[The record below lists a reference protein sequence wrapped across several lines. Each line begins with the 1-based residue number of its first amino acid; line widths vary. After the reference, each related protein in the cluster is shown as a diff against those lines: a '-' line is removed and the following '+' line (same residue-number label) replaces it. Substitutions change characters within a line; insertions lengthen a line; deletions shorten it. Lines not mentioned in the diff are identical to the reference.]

1 MGGSIQ
7 RLSLA
12 PIAALGLL
20 ALGGCGQRLTP
31 QAGRQQ
37 LQKLI
42 QRGVGHPVRLGPLQ
56 AISSQGLLFGPSQVL
71 GGPVDGSSL
80 RVRQALLQLDLGA
93 SLWQRRPVLLVGLRG
108 LELELRRN
116 AQGLFWVF
124 PRGKGKAP
132 NLQLKLR
139 LLDPAQLRL
148 RPGANWRWSNG
159 QLDLDLGK
167 RRLQLSGRLQP
178 QGQARAAGELRLN
191 LRHRWGPQGQQ
202 QLQLSLRRL
211 PLEVLAPLW
220 PGLPLDSLR
229 GLASGSLRLER
240 QQGRLHCLGPL
251 RLEQLSLAR
260 RGWGAPLQS
269 PLLQLACRGEQL
281 HWTNAPWQ
289 WRQWRGQLSGRLSFA
304 PRRPLALSLSGQLQA
319 RAPGP
324 AVQGNALLHRHS
336 HGWLLSSLELHSG
349 RSRLRASGQL
359 RPQLQLSSQELSLDP
374 SPWIPQRLG
383 APLLRAQLLL
393 DRNHWQLTLPRTL
406 QPSPGGELWL
416 AATARGRWRG
426 GIALESLR
434 GDYQLPKGWSRQ
446 GQRLLGPLA
455 GNFHWA
461 GGRLLASGQ
470 TSPQA
475 SYPLSFQGW
484 WQPLVGKPWRAGPLQ
499 LQAQWQRL
507 PLALLNS
514 RARLQGWLSGS
525 ARLSGP
531 LAKPLLQADLDLDQ
545 PGIGPLQLR
554 ERWQGHWQ
562 PGLLTLQAPGA
573 VLRAQLNGQRL
584 ISLVLERGSGSLQLR
599 PQGTGY
605 RWLVR
610 QLPLQPLQLQLPGR
624 PALPVDGELSGGGQ
638 LALAPFDLNGSLEL
652 NQPALAW
659 IRGRRLELKG
669 QLRPPGF
676 DLSGKLQPLA
686 RGQLSFR
693 GRGAWGGQLD
703 LQAKARGLEPAP
715 LLRLLQALRQP
726 LGPGASGN
734 AQDLAGLVIDTFG
747 GSLDGQLQALQQADQ
762 LLALRQGGAEERRR
776 RPLRQLQ
783 GRLDGDLE
791 LRGANPRSLQLNG
804 ATRGHLW
811 FEGQDRDQALQLAP
825 FTAQIQGPLGQGEGS
840 FSFAGL
846 PLGLIALL
854 TPVPAS
860 LRGSLGATG
869 RWQLGQGSPKLS
881 LQLALAG
888 GQLRDKPLSLE
899 KGALA
904 LEGAKLRLDLALR
917 GGQSSSSIDLAGL
930 IPLNPLAD
938 GLELRLSSRND
949 GLIFLTA
956 LAGGELEWQQG
967 SADLQLLVRGSLRQ
981 PIANGFLRVRDGQL
995 KLAGQTVRELQAA
1008 AFFDFRRLQLEQ
1020 FSATVGAAGLLE
1032 GKGSLPLQN
1041 STETDSL
1048 KLSLK
1053 AVPFQRA
1060 NLRLQADG
1068 ELLVGGSLERPLL
1081 GGELSLSHGR
1091 VLLGASQL
1099 VGGAGKPIPLAV
1111 RMPESRWGFKEPL
1124 VLLGPSVESSSGAAL
1139 RQAIPNLAYLQFRD
1153 LRLSLGPDLR
1163 LGAPPVADFST
1174 GGLLTLN
1181 GPMGP
1186 DISLSGVVRLLQG
1199 RINIFTSSLRLDT
1212 DSPNVA
1218 VFTPSLGLIPYLD
1231 LALTTRVSG
1240 QVRPVDSG
1248 GVLSA
1253 DQLQGSFSNL
1263 DRLNLVKVVVRVAGP
1278 ADRIGDNL
1286 EIRSTPPLPRERLVA
1301 LLGGNTLSGLSG
1313 GDAGTA
1319 LVTVLGQSLLT
1330 PVVGGLSEL
1339 LGQRLNVALYPT
1351 YLDPYVLSA
1360 NKGNSSNQRV
1370 PSQLVLGSEVGV
1382 DLTDRLNFSVLAAPN
1397 RSDIPPEATLRYQ
1410 ANDLLGI
1417 QGSLDQEGR
1426 WQGQVQLF
1434 FRF

>member
-1 MGGSIQ
+1 MGVSIQ
-7 RLSLA
+7 RLSLVA
-12 PIAALGLL
+12 VSAVALGAL
-20 ALGGCGQRLTP
+20 AGCGSP
-31 QAGRQQ
+31 GRQQ
-37 LQKLI
+37 LQTLV
-42 QRGVGHPVRLGPLQ
+42 QRGIAHPVELGPLQ
-56 AISSQGLLFGPSQVL
+56 KLSPQGLVFGPSQVL
-71 GGPVDGSSL
+71 VGTADGSSL
-80 RVRQALLQLDLGA
+80 RVRQVLLQLDLGA
-93 SLWQRRPVLLVGLRG
+93 SLWQRRPVVVIGLRG

-116 AQGLFWVF
+116 RQGQYWVF
-124 PRGKGKAP
+124 PKGKGKAP

-139 LLDPAQLRL
+139 LLEPGLLRI
-148 RPGANWRWSNG
+148 RPGGSWRWRQG
-159 QLDLDLGK
+159 ELDLDLGH
-167 RRLQLSGRLQP
+167 RRLQLSGLLQP
-178 QGQARAAGELRLN
+178 QGKPAGELRLH
-191 LRHRWGPQGQQ
+191 LRHRWGPRGQQ
-202 QLQLSLRRL
+202 QLQLGLRRL

-220 PGLPLDSLR
+220 PGLPLDSL
-229 GLASGSLRLER
+229 GGVVSGSLRLDR
-240 QQGRLHCLGPL
+240 HPGRLHCLGPL
-251 RLEQLSLAR
+251 RVEHLSLGR
-260 RGWGAPLQS
+260 RGWGAPLLS
-269 PLLQLACRGEQL
+269 PLVPLACRGDHL
-281 HWTNAPWQ
+281 DLARAPWQ
-289 WRQWRGQLSGRLSFA
+289 WRQWRGQLSGRLSFL
-304 PRRPLALSLSGQLQA
+304 PQRPLALQLRGQLQA
-319 RAPGP
+319 RLPWP
-324 AVQGNALLHRHS
+324 AVQAHALLHRNRQ
-336 HGWLLSSLELHSG
+336 GWQLSQLELRSG

-359 RPQLQLSSQELSLDP
+359 RPQLRLRSQELSLDP
-374 SPWIPQRLG
+374 SPWLPQRQG
-383 APLLRAQLLL
+383 QPLLRGQLQL
-393 DRNHWQLTLPRTL
+393 DSHHWQLQLPRL
-406 QPSPGGELWL
+406 VQPTPGGELRL
-416 AATARGRWRG
+416 AARARGRWRG

-434 GDYQLPKGWSRQ
+434 GDYQLPQGWSRQ
-446 GQRLLGPLA
+446 GQRLLGPLV
-455 GNFHWA
+455 GDFHWD
-461 GGRLLASGQ
+461 GGRLLARGQ

-484 WQPLVGKPWRAGPLQ
+484 WQPLRGKPWRTAPLL
-499 LQAQWQRL
+499 LQAQWQHM
-507 PLALLNS
+507 PLALLNP
-514 RARLQGWLSGS
+514 RAQLHGWLSGV

-531 LAKPLLQADLDLDQ
+531 LAKPLLVADLDLDQ
-545 PGIGPLQLR
+545 PGIGPLQWR
-554 ERWQGHWQ
+554 ERWSGRWQ

-573 VLRAQLNGQRL
+573 QLRAQWTGQRL
-584 ISLVLERGSGSLQLR
+584 MALDLERGLGSLQLR
-599 PQGTGY
+599 PRGGGY
-605 RWLVR
+605 RWHGR
-610 QLPLQPLQLQLPGR
+610 QLPLNPLHVQLPGR
-624 PALPVDGELSGGGQ
+624 PALPVDGELSGQGQ
-638 LALAPFDLNGSLEL
+638 LALAPFGLKGALEL

-659 IRGRRLELKG
+659 IRGRWLELRG

-676 DLSGKLQPLA
+676 DLAGSLQPLA
-686 RGQLSFR
+686 RGQFNFS

-703 LQAKARGLEPAP
+703 LQAKGRGLEPAP
-715 LLRLLQALRQP
+715 FLRLLQALRQP
-726 LGPGASGN
+726 PGPGASGN
-734 AQDLAGLVIDTFG
+734 AQDLGELVIDTFG
-747 GSLDGQLQALQQADQ
+747 GSLDGQLQALQEADQ
-762 LLALRQGGAEERRR
+762 RQALRQASAEQRRL
-776 RPLRQLQ
+776 PLGQLQ
-783 GRLDGDLE
+783 GRLDADLE

-811 FEGQDRDQALQLAP
+811 FEGQDRDQVLQLAP
-825 FTAQIQGPLGQGEGS
+825 FTAQLQGPLGQGEGS

-869 RWQLGQGSPKLS
+869 RWQLGQGSPQLS
-881 LQLALAG
+881 LQLALTG
-888 GQLRDKPLSLE
+888 GELRDKALSLE
-899 KGALA
+899 KGSLA
-904 LEGAKLRLDLALR
+904 LEGGKLRLDLALR
-917 GGQSSSSIDLAGL
+917 GGQSSSSIDLAGSL
-930 IPLNPLAD
+930 PLNPLAP

-949 GLIFLTA
+949 GLIFLSA

-967 SADLQLLVRGSLRQ
+967 SADLQLLVRGSLRE

-995 KLAGQTVRELQAA
+995 KLAGQAVRDLQAA

-1020 FSATVGAAGLLE
+1020 FSASVGAAGLLE

-1048 KLSLK
+1048 KFLLK

-1068 ELLVGGSLERPLL
+1068 ELLVSGSLERPLV
-1081 GGELSLSHGR
+1081 GGELSLSRGR

-1099 VGGAGKPIPLAV
+1099 VGGAGKSIPLAV
-1111 RMPESRWGFKEPL
+1111 RLPESRWGFNQPL

-1139 RQAIPNLAYLQFRD
+1139 RQAIPNLAFLQFRD
-1153 LRLSLGPDLR
+1153 LRLTLGPDLR

-1240 QVRPVDSG
+1240 QVRPIDSG

-1351 YLDPYVLSA
+1351 YLDPYVLSGS
-1360 NKGNSSNQRV
+1360 KGNSTNQRV
-1370 PSQLVLGSEVGV
+1370 PSQLVLGSEVGL

-1410 ANDLLGI
+1410 ANDLLGL

>member
-7 RLSLA
+7 RLSLVA
-12 PIAALGLL
+12 VSAVALG
-20 ALGGCGQRLTP
+20 ALGGCGSP
-31 QAGRQQ
+31 GRQQ
-37 LQKLI
+37 LQTLI
-42 QRGVGHPVRLGPLQ
+42 QRGVAHPVQLGPLQ
-56 AISSQGLLFGPSQVL
+56 KLSPQGLVFGPSQVKV
-71 GGPVDGSSL
+71 GMADGSSL
-80 RVRQALLQLDLGA
+80 RVRQLLLKLDLGA
-93 SLWQRRPVLLVGLRG
+93 SIWQRRPVLVIGLRG
-108 LELELRRN
+108 LDLELCRN
-116 AQGLFWVF
+116 RQGQYWVF
-124 PRGKGKAP
+124 PKGKGKAP

-139 LLDPAQLRL
+139 LLEPGLLRI
-148 RPGANWRWSNG
+148 RPGGSWRWRQG
-159 QLDLDLGK
+159 ELDLDLGH
-167 RRLQLSGRLQP
+167 RQLQLSSLLQP
-178 QGQARAAGELRLN
+178 QGQGGGQGKPPGELRLQ
-191 LRHRWGPQGQQ
+191 LRHRWGPRGQH
-202 QLQLSLRRL
+202 QLQLGLRRL

-220 PGLPLDSLR
+220 PGLPLDSL
-229 GLASGSLRLER
+229 GGVVSGSLRLDR
-240 QQGRLHCLGPL
+240 HQGRWHCLGPL

-260 RGWGAPLQS
+260 RGWGAPLLS
-269 PLLQLACRGEQL
+269 PLVPLVCRGEHL
-281 HWTNAPWQ
+281 DLAWAPWQ
-289 WRQWRGQLSGRLSFA
+289 WRQWRGQLSGRLSFL
-304 PRRPLALSLSGQLQA
+304 PLRPLALQLRGQLQA
-319 RAPGP
+319 RAPWP
-324 AVQGNALLHRHS
+324 AVQARALLHRNRQ
-336 HGWLLSSLELHSG
+336 GWQLRQLELRSG

-359 RPQLQLSSQELSLDP
+359 RPQLRLRSQELTLDP
-374 SPWIPQRLG
+374 SPWLPQRQG
-383 APLLRAQLLL
+383 MPLLQAQLQLDNHHWQLLL
-393 DRNHWQLTLPRTL
+393 PRL
-406 QPSPGGELWL
+406 VQPTPGGELRL
-416 AATARGRWRG
+416 AAWAQGRWRG

-434 GDYQLPKGWSRQ
+434 GDYQLPQGWSRQ

-455 GNFHWA
+455 GDFHWS
-461 GGRLLASGQ
+461 GGRLLATGE

-484 WQPLVGKPWRAGPLQ
+484 WQPLPGKPWRTAPLQ

-507 PLALLNS
+507 PLALLNP
-514 RARLQGWLSGS
+514 RAQLHGWLSGS

-531 LAKPLLQADLDLDQ
+531 LAKPLLLADLDLDQ
-545 PGIGPLQLR
+545 PGIGPLQWR
-554 ERWQGHWQ
+554 ERWSGSWQ

-573 VLRAQLNGQRL
+573 RLRAQLKGQRL
-584 ISLVLERGSGSLQLR
+584 MALDLERGLGSLQLR
-599 PQGTGY
+599 PQGAGY
-605 RWLVR
+605 RWQGR
-610 QLPLQPLQLQLPGR
+610 QLPLNPLHLQLPGR
-624 PALPVDGELSGGGQ
+624 PPLPLDGELDGQGQ
-638 LALAPFDLNGSLEL
+638 LTLAPFGLKGALVL

-659 IRGRRLELKG
+659 IRGRRLELRG

-676 DLSGKLQPLA
+676 DLAGRLQPLA
-686 RGQLSFR
+686 RGQFNFS

-703 LQAKARGLEPAP
+703 LQAKGRGLEPAP
-715 LLRLLQALRQP
+715 LFRLLQALRQP
-726 LGPGASGN
+726 PGPGSSGK
-734 AQDLAGLVIDTFG
+734 AQDLADLVVDTFG
-747 GSLDGQLQALQQADQ
+747 GSLDGQLQALQEADQ
-762 LLALRQGGAEERRR
+762 RLALRRANVEQRRL
-776 RPLRQLQ
+776 PLGQLQ
-783 GRLDGDLE
+783 GRLDADLE

-811 FEGQDRDQALQLAP
+811 FEGQDRDQVLQLAP

-869 RWQLGQGSPKLS
+869 RWQLGQGSPQLS
-881 LQLALAG
+881 LQLALTG
-888 GQLRDKPLSLE
+888 GELRDKALSLE

-904 LEGAKLRLDLALR
+904 LEGGKLRLDLALR
-917 GGQSSSSIDLAGL
+917 GGQSSSSIDLAGSL
-930 IPLNPLAD
+930 PLNPLAP

-949 GLIFLTA
+949 GLIFLSA

-995 KLAGQTVRELQAA
+995 KLAGQAVRDLQAA

-1020 FSATVGAAGLLE
+1020 FSASVGAAGLLE

-1048 KLSLK
+1048 KFLLK

-1068 ELLVGGSLERPLL
+1068 ELLVSGSLDRPLL
-1081 GGELSLSHGR
+1081 GGELSLSRGR

-1111 RMPESRWGFKEPL
+1111 RLPESRWGFNQPL

-1139 RQAIPNLAYLQFRD
+1139 RQAIPNLAFLQFRD

-1199 RINIFTSSLRLDT
+1199 RVNIFTSSLRLDT

-1231 LALTTRVSG
+1231 LALTTRVSS
-1240 QVRPVDSG
+1240 QVRPIDSG

-1339 LGQRLNVALYPT
+1339 LGQQLNVALYPT
-1351 YLDPYVLSA
+1351 YLDPYVLSGS
-1360 NKGNSSNQRV
+1360 KGNSSNQRV
-1370 PSQLVLGSEVGV
+1370 PSQLVLGSEVGL

-1410 ANDLLGI
+1410 ANDLLGL